1 MVVQLHAFDWEVYAE
16 RVMPAFEEWLIHGN
30 EIAVQ
35 QLFEQTRC
43 AFEERFLPET
53 VQRLRVW
60 PRARAFA
67 KTLPRGPYSRREYH
81 KLCSAEHFT
90 ALSDRYLYKHA
101 PQLYQQSDALRSV
114 WGAIVETYCLPWGT
128 HSRPEQHSTSVS
140 AAQALAQQPQT
151 EEDAV
156 ARSELVSLLQEV
168 GLSELAQEIGT
179 RPDEVARFE
188 WVPVET
194 EEKEEA
200 EESAAQSEVEQ
211 IDKPPASDDEE
222 EMEIIVAACGML
234 IGNQPNLLHLRGWL
248 AGISVRA
255 MALFEFLACGR
266 RSMPFGFEA
275 GEPFGAFVGYL
286 SPDEVALLAA
296 CLEGRVAPD
305 QSEAEEDYITFR
317 YQYLD
322 LPSSFRLVDEVLPTH
337 AKGLL
342 EAIQKASLEG
352 YGLICSVE

>member
-1 MVVQLHAFDWEVYAE
+1 MVVQLHALNWDVYAE
-16 RVMPAFEEWLIHGN
+16 RVMPAFEDWLIEGD
-30 EIAVQ
+30 ETGAQ

-67 KTLPRGPYSRREYH
+67 QTLPRGPYSRREYH

-114 WGAIVETYCLPWGT
+114 WGAIVETLCLPWGT
-128 HSRPEQHSTSVS
+128 HSPP
-140 AAQALAQQPQT
+140 AQQPAGVAPTQVPAQQQHT
-151 EEDAV
+151 EEDMV
-156 ARSELVSLLQEV
+156 ERSELVSFLQKA
-168 GLSELAQEIGT
+168 GFGELAQEMSAQPAGAEHLEAVPI
-179 RPDEVARFE
+179 VA
-188 WVPVET
+188 
-194 EEKEEA
+194 EEA
-200 EESAAQSEVEQ
+200 VVLADTAQLAPET
-211 IDKPPASDDEE
+211 PAPGDDGE
-222 EMEIIVAACGML
+222 EMEIIVAARGML
-234 IGNQPNLLHLRGWL
+234 IGNSPNLLHMRGWL

-286 SPDEVALLAA
+286 TPDEVALLAT
-296 CLEGRVAPD
+296 CLEGVIAPD
-305 QSEAEEDYITFR
+305 QLEAEEDHITFR
-317 YQYLD
+317 YQHLG
-322 LPSSFRLVDEVLPTH
+322 LPPALRLVDEVLPTH
-337 AKGLL
+337 ATGLL
-342 EAIQKASLEG
+342 EAIQQASKQD

>member
-1 MVVQLHAFDWEVYAE
+1 MVVQLHAFNWEVYTE
-16 RVMPAFEEWLIHGN
+16 RIMPAFEEWLIEG
-30 EIAVQ
+30 EDDAVQ

-67 KTLPRGPYSRREYH
+67 QTLPRGPYSRREYH

-114 WGAIVETYCLPWGT
+114 WGAVVESYCLPWGT
-128 HSRPEQHSTSVS
+128 HAPPEQHPTNVS
-140 AAQALAQQPQT
+140 SAQVIAPQPRL

-156 ARSELVSLLQEV
+156 ARSEVVSLLQEV
-168 GLSELAQEIGT
+168 GLSELAQEYGAQ
-179 RPDEVARFE
+179 PDEGERFA
-188 WVPVET
+188 WVPVESD
-194 EEKEEA
+194 EVDENVAPSKV
-200 EESAAQSEVEQ
+200 AQMTP
-211 IDKPPASDDEE
+211 KPETPTPDDEE
-222 EMEIIVAACGML
+222 EIEIIVAACGIP
-234 IGNQPNLLHLRGWL
+234 IGNAPNLLHMRGWL
-248 AGISVRA
+248 AAISVRA

-286 SPDEVALLAA
+286 TPDEVALLAT
-296 CLEGRVAPD
+296 CLEGVIAPD
-305 QSEAEEDYITFR
+305 QSAAEEDYITFR
-317 YQYLD
+317 YQHYA
-322 LPSSFRLVDEVLPTH
+322 LPSSYRLVDEILPTH
-337 AKGLL
+337 AASLL
-342 EAIQKASLEG
+342 EAIHKAASEG
-352 YGLICSVE
+352 FGLICSVE

>member
-1 MVVQLHAFDWEVYAE
+1 MVVQLHAFNWEVYTE
-16 RVMPAFEEWLIHGN
+16 RVMPAFEEWLI
-30 EIAVQ
+30 ESDDAAVQ

-43 AFEERFLPET
+43 AFEEQFLPET

-67 KTLPRGPYSRREYH
+67 QTLPRGPYSRREYH
-81 KLCSAEHFT
+81 KLCSTEHFT

-114 WGAIVETYCLPWGT
+114 WGAIVESFCLPWGT
-128 HSRPEQHSTSVS
+128 HVPRPEQPPTSVLPTPVS
-140 AAQALAQQPQT
+140 ATPQHI

-156 ARSELVSLLQEV
+156 ARSEVVSLLQEV
-168 GLSELAQEIGT
+168 GLSELAQEYSAQ
-179 RPDEVARFE
+179 PDKGESLV
-188 WVPVET
+188 WVPVEPD
-194 EEKEEA
+194 EA
-200 EESAAQSEVEQ
+200 EQSDAPSTIAQMTPETS
-211 IDKPPASDDEE
+211 PPDDEE
-222 EMEIIVAACGML
+222 ETEIIVAARGIL
-234 IGNQPNLLHLRGWL
+234 IGNAPNLLHMRGWL
-248 AGISVRA
+248 AAISVRA

-286 SPDEVALLAA
+286 TPDEVTLLAT
-296 CLEGRVAPD
+296 CLEGAIAPA

-317 YQYLD
+317 YQHYA
-322 LPSSFRLVDEVLPTH
+322 LPSSYRLVDEILPTH
-337 AKGLL
+337 AAGLL
-342 EAIQKASLEG
+342 EAIQKAASQG

>member
-16 RVMPAFEEWLIHGN
+16 RVMPAFEEWLIDGN
-30 EIAVQ
+30 EITVQ

-81 KLCSAEHFT
+81 KLCSAENFT

-128 HSRPEQHSTSVS
+128 HSRPEQHPTSVS

-188 WVPVET
+188 WVPVE
-194 EEKEEA
+194 A
-200 EESAAQSEVEQ
+200 EESAAQSEVAQ
-211 IDKPPASDDEE
+211 IDTPQPPASDDEE
-222 EMEIIVAACGML
+222 EIEIIVAARGML
-234 IGNQPNLLHLRGWL
+234 IGNQQNLLHLRGWL
-248 AGISVRA
+248 ASISVRA

-275 GEPFGAFVGYL
+275 GEPFGAFAGYL
-286 SPDEVALLAA
+286 TPDEVALLAA
-296 CLEGRVAPD
+296 CLEGEAAPD

-317 YQYLD
+317 YQYLG

-337 AKGLL
+337 AQGLL
-342 EAIQKASLEG
+342 EAIQKASKQG

>member
-1 MVVQLHAFDWEVYAE
+1 MVVQLHAFNWEIYTE
-16 RVMPAFEEWLIHGN
+16 RIMPAFEQWLIEG
-30 EIAVQ
+30 EEDAVQ

-67 KTLPRGPYSRREYH
+67 QTLPRGPYSRREYH

-114 WGAIVETYCLPWGT
+114 WGAIVESYCLPWGT
-128 HSRPEQHSTSVS
+128 GIRPEQSAPGVS
-140 AAQALAQQPQT
+140 PT
-151 EEDAV
+151 RVIEPRIEEDAI
-156 ARSELVSLLQEV
+156 ARSEVVSLLQEV
-168 GLSELAQEIGT
+168 GLSELAQELDTQPGESEAITSLQIEPG
-179 RPDEVARFE
+179 
-188 WVPVET
+188 
-194 EEKEEA
+194 EA
-200 EESAAQSEVEQ
+200 EKSVAPPTIAQM
-211 IDKPPASDDEE
+211 PPETPPPDDEE
-222 EMEIIVAACGML
+222 ETEIIVAARGIL
-234 IGNQPNLLHLRGWL
+234 IGNAPNLLHMRGWL
-248 AGISVRA
+248 ASLSVRA

-286 SPDEVALLAA
+286 TPNEVALLAT
-296 CLEGRVAPD
+296 CLESVIAPN

-317 YQYLD
+317 YQHYA

-337 AKGLL
+337 AAGLI
-342 EAIQKASLEG
+342 EAIQKAASEG

>member
-1 MVVQLHAFDWEVYAE
+1 MVVQLHAFDWDVYTE
-16 RVMPAFEEWLIHGN
+16 RVMPAFEEWLIEGD
-30 EIAVQ
+30 EADVQ
-35 QLFEQTRC
+35 KLFEETRC
-43 AFEERFLPET
+43 AYEERFLPET

-67 KTLPRGPYSRREYH
+67 QTLPRGPYSRREYH

-128 HSRPEQHSTSVS
+128 HSRPEDHATNVSVV
-140 AAQALAQQPQT
+140 QALTQQMQT

-156 ARSELVSLLQEV
+156 ERNELVSLLQEV
-168 GLSELAQEIGT
+168 GLSELAQEVSAQ
-179 RPDEVARFE
+179 PDEFVRIEQAQAE
-188 WVPVET
+188 PEESEETSVQAEDQQVET
-194 EEKEEA
+194 P
-200 EESAAQSEVEQ
+200 ESLT
-211 IDKPPASDDEE
+211 SDDEE
-222 EMEIIVAACGML
+222 EMEIIVAARGML
-234 IGNQPNLLHLRGWL
+234 IGNAPNLLHMRGWL

-275 GEPFGAFVGYL
+275 GEPFGAFAGYL
-286 SPDEVALLAA
+286 TPDEVALLAT
-296 CLEGRVAPD
+296 CLEGAISPD
-305 QSEAEEDYITFR
+305 QSDAEEDHITFR
-317 YQYLD
+317 YQHYA
-322 LPSSFRLVDEVLPTH
+322 LPTSFRLVDEVLPTH
-337 AKGLL
+337 ASSLL
-342 EAIQKASLEG
+342 EAISKAAQQG

>member
-1 MVVQLHAFDWEVYAE
+1 MVVQLHAFNWEVYTE
-16 RVMPAFEEWLIHGN
+16 RVMPAFERWLIDDDDT
-30 EIAVQ
+30 AVQ
-35 QLFEQTRC
+35 QLFNQTRC

-67 KTLPRGPYSRREYH
+67 QTLPRGPYSRREYH

-114 WGAIVETYCLPWGT
+114 WGAVVESYCLPWGT
-128 HSRPEQHSTSVS
+128 HAPRPEQPPTNVS
-140 AAQALAQQPQT
+140 PVQVIAQQPSI
-151 EEDAV
+151 EEDSV
-156 ARSELVSLLQEV
+156 ARSEVVSLLQEV
-168 GLSELAQEIGT
+168 GLSELAQELGT
-179 RPDEVARFE
+179 QPDEGEPFA
-188 WVPVET
+188 WVPVEPG
-194 EEKEEA
+194 EA
-200 EESAAQSEVEQ
+200 EESAVPSTVAQMAPET
-211 IDKPPASDDEE
+211 PPPDEE
-222 EMEIIVAACGML
+222 EETEIIVAARGLL
-234 IGNQPNLLHLRGWL
+234 IGNAPNLLHMRGWL
-248 AGISVRA
+248 AAISVRA

-286 SPDEVALLAA
+286 TPNEVAMLAT
-296 CLEGRVAPD
+296 CLEGILAPD

-317 YQYLD
+317 YQHYA

-337 AKGLL
+337 ATELL
-342 EAIQKASLEG
+342 EAIQKAASQS

>member
-1 MVVQLHAFDWEVYAE
+1 MVVQLHAFNWEVYTE
-16 RVMPAFEEWLIHGN
+16 RVMPAFEEWLIEG
-30 EIAVQ
+30 EDGAVQ

-67 KTLPRGPYSRREYH
+67 QTLPRGPYSRREYH

-101 PQLYQQSDALRSV
+101 PQLYQQSGALRSV
-114 WGAIVETYCLPWGT
+114 WGAVVESYCLPWGT
-128 HSRPEQHSTSVS
+128 HARSEQPPTNVS
-140 AAQALAQQPQT
+140 PAQVRTQQPSR
-151 EEDAV
+151 EEDTV
-156 ARSELVSLLQEV
+156 ARSEVVSLLQEV
-168 GLSELAQEIGT
+168 GLSELAQEL
-179 RPDEVARFE
+179 REQPDEGERVA
-188 WVPVET
+188 WVQIEPG
-194 EEKEEA
+194 EA
-200 EESAAQSEVEQ
+200 EESGAPSPVPPMTP
-211 IDKPPASDDEE
+211 KPSPPGDEE
-222 EMEIIVAACGML
+222 EIEIIVAARGIP
-234 IGNQPNLLHLRGWL
+234 IGNTPNLLHMRGWL
-248 AGISVRA
+248 AAISVRA

-286 SPDEVALLAA
+286 TPDEVAMLAT
-296 CLEGRVAPD
+296 CLEGILAPD

-317 YQYLD
+317 YQHYA

-337 AKGLL
+337 ATGLL
-342 EAIQKASLEG
+342 AAIQKAASQG